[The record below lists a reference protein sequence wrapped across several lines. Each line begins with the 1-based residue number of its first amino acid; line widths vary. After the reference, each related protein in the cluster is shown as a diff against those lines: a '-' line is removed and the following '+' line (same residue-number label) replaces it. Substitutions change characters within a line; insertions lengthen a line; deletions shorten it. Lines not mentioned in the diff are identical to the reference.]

1 MAFTLRG
8 KVNARGPVKQANS
21 TALIVLGCA
30 ALLAGRPTPCRADD
44 FTFGDVL
51 SDAKGYFTAPLHWD
65 GSDWLF
71 FGGSIAAI
79 AVAHDFDSRV
89 RDHFAPAGAAG
100 VTGSDTN
107 SLRDAIPAASLVV
120 GTWLVSEFTDDSFAN
135 TEAYTML
142 EAAGF
147 STVTAEALK
156 YAAGR
161 ERPDE
166 TTDSN
171 EWRAAG
177 SSFPSLHTTAAF
189 AVGTVFAES
198 GNDDYR
204 WLRRVV
210 GYGMASATMYLRLHD
225 NQHWLSDTV
234 AGAALGIATGRFSAH
249 RRLERAHDWNL
260 SVTPSESG
268 GLKLTFNMIV
278 N

>member
-1 MAFTLRG
+1 
-8 KVNARGPVKQANS
+8 VKQSIS
-21 TALIVLGCA
+21 TALTVLGCTAVLA
-30 ALLAGRPTPCRADD
+30 ACPTSSRADD
-44 FTFGDVL
+44 FTFADVL
-51 SDAKGYFTAPLHWD
+51 SDAKLYFTAPIRWD

-71 FGGSIAAI
+71 FGGSITAI

-89 RDHFAPAGAAG
+89 RDHFAPAGPAG
-100 VTGSDTN
+100 LTGTDKN
-107 SLRDAIPAASLVV
+107 SLRDAIPAASMVA
-120 GTWLVSEFTDDSFAN
+120 GTWLVSEVTGDSFAN

-171 EWRAAG
+171 TWRAAG
-177 SSFPSLHTTAAF
+177 TSFPSLHTTAAF
-189 AVGTVFAES
+189 AIGTVFAES

-204 WLRRVV
+204 WLRRAL

-234 AGAALGIATGRFSAH
+234 AGAALGIATGRFSTH

-260 SVTPSESG
+260 SVTPSEYG
-268 GLKLTFNMIV
+268 GIKLTFNMIV
-278 N
+278 D

>member
-1 MAFTLRG
+1 MKLSI
-8 KVNARGPVKQANS
+8 S
-21 TALIVLGCA
+21 TALTVLGCTA
-30 ALLAGRPTPCRADD
+30 VLAGCPTVSRADD
-44 FTFGDVL
+44 FTFGDLL
-51 SDAKGYFTAPLHWD
+51 SDAKLYFTAPIRWD

-100 VTGSDTN
+100 LAGTDPN

-120 GTWLVSEFTDDSFAN
+120 GTWLVSKVTDDSFAN

-166 TTDSN
+166 STDSN
-171 EWRAAG
+171 DWRDGG

-189 AVGTVFAES
+189 AIGTVFAES

-204 WLRRVV
+204 WLRRAV
-210 GYGMASATMYLRLHD
+210 GYGMASATTYLRLHD

-234 AGAALGIATGRFSAH
+234 AGAALGIATGRFTTH

-260 SVTPSESG
+260 SVTPSEYG
-268 GLKLTFNMIV
+268 GIKLTFNMIV